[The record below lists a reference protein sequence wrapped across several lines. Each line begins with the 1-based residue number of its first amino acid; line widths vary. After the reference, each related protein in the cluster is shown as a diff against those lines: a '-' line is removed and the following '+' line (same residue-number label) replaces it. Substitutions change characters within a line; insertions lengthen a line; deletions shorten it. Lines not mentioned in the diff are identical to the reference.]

1 MFAGNATCI
10 QMYLLIKDLS
20 FFLLISLFF
29 FPDGALYSPADAFL
43 SRLSETGATESCSA
57 FNSLNQNEED
67 TQKAVERSKKIL
79 HNIVAAIDDLWYKTD
94 GLQATVLKALQ
105 EDGKLTGFDVLLLSI
120 FCLFT
125 F

>member
-1 MFAGNATCI
+1 M
-10 QMYLLIKDLS
+10 
-20 FFLLISLFF
+20 
-29 FPDGALYSPADAFL
+29 YSPADAFL

-67 TQKAVERSKKIL
+67 TQKAIERSKNIL
-79 HNIVAAIDDLWYKTD
+79 HNIVAAIDDLWYKKD